1 MAVVETIRIEGETS
15 GIENKIQKLNNQVEG
30 LVDSIEDVGTESK
43 KSFDKMDKESKETT
57 KTVKKTDN
65 AIKGFIKNI
74 KGAAIAAGAIAIAK
88 GVFQQTQFAIDKVNT
103 AMLTL
108 TGLFNNLDIFM
119 ATGGNVAKYFEIVE
133 AAAERLVESDK
144 ASLTAEVERQKIQL
158 KSQQTIEAER
168 QIRDDITNSIE
179 VRLAA
184 NAEIAR
190 LTDQQIAKEK
200 EQIQI
205 QIDSAKARFQITKLH
220 TDDVALQQ
228 KKLQLEELSER
239 TTSVNSERLANENSL
254 LNEGISLREQRN
266 ENDAQS
272 ILLRG
277 VMISR
282 TEEELKELTKII
294 ELDEAL
300 VGGDNEILKRKKD
313 FNLNL
318 LILEK
323 NRYKE
328 SMELRINNATER
340 LAELVTLGQTETADF
355 EAALSQRQLLE
366 AEFNRESVNQAI
378 AISEEKRNLYNAEI
392 DNIASG
398 FDLASQSATAFADLS
413 QALGKNDEANA
424 EKSFQ
429 RTKAL
434 QLAGAIANTASA
446 VTAQLA
452 VPQDAATGI
461 NFVKAGIALTTGL
474 AQIATIKST
483 KFESQQPFTRSS
495 AGSNITAPASPAQFN
510 IVGQSGTNQLLE
522 GIAGTFDRP
531 VRAYVVAGE
540 VLSGSQLDRQRL
552 RTATFP

>member
-108 TGLFNNLDIFM
+108 TGLFNNLDVFM
-119 ATGGNVAKYFEIVE
+119 ATGGNVFEYFKIVE
-133 AAAERLVESDK
+133 AAAERLVKSDK

-158 KSQQTIEAER
+158 QSQKTIEVQR
-168 QIRDDITNSIE
+168 QIRDDITRGVE
-179 VRLAA
+179 ERRAA
-184 NAEIAR
+184 NKEIAR
-190 LTDQQIAKEK
+190 LTDEQIDKEK
-200 EQIQI
+200 EQIEI
-205 QIDSAKARFQITKLH
+205 QIKSAQLRFQVTKLH

-254 LNEGISLREQRN
+254 LNEGIALRQQKN
-266 ENDAQS
+266 SDDAEAIRLTGALLDRHVAIADVNLDQVEILERTNQTKRLKRELDFFDKS
-272 ILLRG
+272 MLQLLRFNNE
-277 VMISR
+277 R
-282 TEEELKELTKII
+282 LI
-294 ELDEAL
+294 ELQ
-300 VGGDNEILKRKKD
+300 R
-313 FNLNL
+313 
-318 LILEK
+318 
-323 NRYKE
+323 
-328 SMELRINNATER
+328 T
-340 LAELVTLGQTETADF
+340 GQTE
-355 EAALSQRQLLE
+355 
-366 AEFNRESVNQAI
+366 
-378 AISEEKRNLYNAEI
+378 NAEYETLLKERFDLEQQYAQESTQMQNDLFNSRI
-392 DNIASG
+392 DSIAGG
-398 FDLASQSATAFADLS
+398 FDLAGQSATAFSNLS
-413 QALGKNDEANA
+413 QALGENDEANA

-429 RTKAL
+429 RTKKF
-434 QLAGAIANTASA
+434 QLAAAIANTASA

-452 VPQDAATGI
+452 NVPDVAGGL

-474 AQIATIKST
+474 AQIATIKNT
-483 KFESQQPFTRSS
+483 KFEAPDSLSRPS
-495 AGSNITAPASPAQFN
+495 AGTNITAPSQAAQFN

>member
-108 TGLFNNLDIFM
+108 TGLFNNLDVFM
-119 ATGGNVAKYFEIVE
+119 ATGGNVFKYFEIVE

-144 ASLTAEVERQKIQL
+144 ASLTAEVKRQQIQL
-158 KSQQTIEAER
+158 ESQKTIEVQR
-168 QIRDDITNSIE
+168 QIRDDITKSIE
-179 VRLAA
+179 ERLAA
-184 NAEIAR
+184 NKEIAR
-190 LTDQQIAKEK
+190 LTDEQILKEEK
-200 EQIQI
+200 QIQI
-205 QIDSAKARFQITKLH
+205 QIDSAEARFKITKLH

-254 LNEGISLREQRN
+254 LGEGIALREQRN

-277 VMISR
+277 VMVSR
-282 TEEELKELTKII
+282 TEKELDALTKTI

-328 SMELRINNATER
+328 SMELRINNAAER
-340 LAELVTLGQTETADF
+340 LAELKGLRQTETAEF
-355 EAALSQRQLLE
+355 EAVLSQRQLLE

-378 AISEEKRNLYNAEI
+378 AISEEKRNLYNLEI

-413 QALGKNDEANA
+413 QALGENDEANA
-424 EKSFQ
+424 EKTFQ
-429 RTKAL
+429 RTKKF
-434 QLAGAIANTASA
+434 QLAAAIANTASA

-452 VPQDAATGI
+452 VPQDALTGA

-474 AQIATIKST
+474 AQIATIKNT
-483 KFESQQPFTRSS
+483 KFEAPDSLSRPS
-495 AGSNITAPASPAQFN
+495 AGTNITAPSQAAQFN